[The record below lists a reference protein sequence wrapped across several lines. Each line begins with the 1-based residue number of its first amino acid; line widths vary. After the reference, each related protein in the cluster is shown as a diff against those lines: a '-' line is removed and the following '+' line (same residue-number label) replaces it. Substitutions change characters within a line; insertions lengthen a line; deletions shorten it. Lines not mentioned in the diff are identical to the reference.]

1 MKKPA
6 SFLLLSI
13 VGLFCLSS
21 SNGPKYPK
29 IDNDAFQIGEKLRYR
44 ISYGFVDAGE
54 ATLEVKYTEKKGANR
69 ELYHVVGIG
78 KTLGAFNSVFKV
90 EDTYESYIDQK
101 SIMPWYFVRRVDEGG
116 YKIKQD
122 YTFRHYAEKVENSKG
137 KKFDAPMGVQDMIS
151 CFYFAR
157 TLDFKDLKKGK
168 VFTIP
173 CFMDDELFNLKIRLG
188 ICALLG
194 HVFPIYVG
202 FKGGKGVATL
212 LGIILAIN
220 HEAALMS
227 IGVFLITL
235 VISGYVSLSSII
247 AGVFFPVVVMVIS
260 KTSQPDM
267 VVFALMITIAV
278 VITHQKNI
286 ERLLSKKESRVK
298 ILKRKSR
305 EEDNIS
311 ASKGN
316 MQAK

>member
-1 MKKPA
+1 MLITPINILALIFAYLIGSIPTSVWLGKYYHGIDIREHGSGNAGATNTFRIFGKK
-6 SFLLLSI
+6 LGITVLI
-13 VGLFCLSS
+13 VDVLKGWIAVKLFYVL
-21 SNGPKYPK
+21 
-29 IDNDAFQIGEKLRYR
+29 
-44 ISYGFVDAGE
+44 
-54 ATLEVKYTEKKGANR
+54 
-69 ELYHVVGIG
+69 
-78 KTLGAFNSVFKV
+78 
-90 EDTYESYIDQK
+90 YESGQ
-101 SIMPWYFVRRVDEGG
+101 SV
-116 YKIKQD
+116 
-122 YTFRHYAEKVENSKG
+122 
-137 KKFDAPMGVQDMIS
+137 
-151 CFYFAR
+151 
-157 TLDFKDLKKGK
+157 
-168 VFTIP
+168 
-173 CFMDDELFNLKIRLG
+173 DELFNLKIRLG

-316 MQAK
+316 MQVK

>member
-1 MKKPA
+1 LLITPINILALIFAYLIGSIPTSVWLGKYYHGIDIREHGSGNAGATNTFRIFGKK
-6 SFLLLSI
+6 LGITVLI
-13 VGLFCLSS
+13 VDILKGWIAVKLFYVL
-21 SNGPKYPK
+21 
-29 IDNDAFQIGEKLRYR
+29 
-44 ISYGFVDAGE
+44 
-54 ATLEVKYTEKKGANR
+54 
-69 ELYHVVGIG
+69 
-78 KTLGAFNSVFKV
+78 
-90 EDTYESYIDQK
+90 YESGQ
-101 SIMPWYFVRRVDEGG
+101 SV
-116 YKIKQD
+116 
-122 YTFRHYAEKVENSKG
+122 
-137 KKFDAPMGVQDMIS
+137 
-151 CFYFAR
+151 
-157 TLDFKDLKKGK
+157 
-168 VFTIP
+168 
-173 CFMDDELFNLKIRLG
+173 DELFNLKIRLG